1 MDKLAATISKGG
13 TFLFRA
19 PADNEP
25 ITKKQIRNNMVAW
38 IFDPRDAYEYVTL
51 LQVERFALTRDEST
65 NSIYVDDDNQP
76 EEISKEDAKRLYG
89 LMKAHVDQKQSKQ
102 EQPVQKVNK

>member
-1 MDKLAATISKGG
+1 MDKLAANISKGG

-25 ITKKQIRNNMVAW
+25 ITKRQIRNNMVAW

-51 LQVERFALTRDEST
+51 LQVERFVFTKDEKQE
-65 NSIYVDDDNQP
+65 SIYVDDENQP
-76 EEISKEDAKRLYG
+76 EEISKDDAKNIYT
-89 LMKAHVDQKQSKQ
+89 LMNELLEQKQKRK
-102 EQPVQKVNK
+102 EPPVQKVNK

>member
-1 MDKLAATISKGG
+1 MDKLAANISKAG

-51 LQVERFALTRDEST
+51 LQVERFVLTRDEKKA
-65 NSIYVDDDNQP
+65 NIYIDDDNQP
-76 EEISKEDAKRLYG
+76 EEISQADAKKLYG
-89 LMKAHVDQKQSKQ
+89 LMTQLLEEKQTKK
-102 EQPVQKVNK
+102 EPPVQKVNK

>member
-1 MDKLAATISKGG
+1 MDKLAANISQAG

-25 ITKKQIRNNMVAW
+25 ITKKQIRENMVGW

-51 LQVERFALTRDEST
+51 LGVERFVLTRSEKSY
-65 NSIYVDDDNQP
+65 NVYVDDDNQP
-76 EEISKEDAKRLYG
+76 EEITQEDAKELYE
-89 LMKAHVDQKQSKQ
+89 LMTNLLVEKQAKKAVQYQKI
-102 EQPVQKVNK
+102 NK

>member
-1 MDKLAATISKGG
+1 MDKLAASITKGG

-25 ITKKQIRNNMVAW
+25 ITKKQIRENMVAW

-65 NSIYVDDDNQP
+65 NYIYRDDDNQP
-76 EEISKEDAKRLYG
+76 EEISKEDAEKLYS
-89 LMKAHVDQKQSKQ
+89 LMKAHIEQKQ
-102 EQPVQKVNK
+102 QPLQKVNK